1 MRERD
6 REKEREGERER
17 RGLKKREEKP
27 SAEVCQVDKAF
38 RFGDVFRGSPFPA
51 ANSC

>member
-1 MRERD
+1 MRERERE
-6 REKEREGERER
+6 REKERE
-17 RGLKKREEKP
+17 KKEKP

-51 ANSC
+51 AKSC